1 MADVGNGAEAEEA
14 EEVSSGAPVRLRLS
28 GAEAAGWYRLH
39 SSCHVLLFTP
49 LFLLL
54 SILFPPVFFLSVTSD
69 PGSDRFRRCQQ
80 YFPFFNS

>member
-49 LFLLL
+49 LFLFVYFPPSSRLHSSSLRLYSSYCLFSSLL
-54 SILFPPVFFLSVTSD
+54 SSF
-69 PGSDRFRRCQQ
+69 CQ
-80 YFPFFNS
+80 